1 MSQTRRKL
9 SRRIVQSRSAWATEK
24 VQGQP
29 EWVSELL
36 SQKVKRG
43 MPLTSMH
50 NVLGSSPTPTKNSK
64 TTEINKNQSKMCT
77 SPPEGLMPGA
87 PVVGA
92 GSMQSSGGRVEVWLW
107 GWQWDGCFRLAACH
121 TSLASCFFST
131 TNRKMWGEQLQK
143 AISRSHRYILLT
155 SAQLV
160 GVCLY
165 IFVRPYH
172 VPFIR

>member
-1 MSQTRRKL
+1 MK
-9 SRRIVQSRSAWATEK
+9 
-24 VQGQP
+24 
-29 EWVSELL
+29 
-36 SQKVKRG
+36 
-43 MPLTSMH
+43 
-50 NVLGSSPTPTKNSK
+50 
-64 TTEINKNQSKMCT
+64 
-77 SPPEGLMPGA
+77 
-87 PVVGA
+87 
-92 GSMQSSGGRVEVWLW
+92 GRVWRSLEV
-107 GWQWDGCFRLAACH
+107 GEP
-121 TSLASCFFST
+121 TVTYSETASFFSFFPST

>member
-1 MSQTRRKL
+1 MQDTTKSRCPSGGVRAHPSGGAGREGEPHGEGWEVGARKL
-9 SRRIVQSRSAWATEK
+9 TI
-24 VQGQP
+24 
-29 EWVSELL
+29 
-36 SQKVKRG
+36 
-43 MPLTSMH
+43 
-50 NVLGSSPTPTKNSK
+50 
-64 TTEINKNQSKMCT
+64 
-77 SPPEGLMPGA
+77 A
-87 PVVGA
+87 PV
-92 GSMQSSGGRVEVWLW
+92 SP
-107 GWQWDGCFRLAACH
+107 
-121 TSLASCFFST
+121 ST

>member
-1 MSQTRRKL
+1 MVT
-9 SRRIVQSRSAWATEK
+9 SAA
-24 VQGQP
+24 VFSFP
-29 EWVSELL
+29 
-36 SQKVKRG
+36 
-43 MPLTSMH
+43 
-50 NVLGSSPTPTKNSK
+50 
-64 TTEINKNQSKMCT
+64 
-77 SPPEGLMPGA
+77 
-87 PVVGA
+87 
-92 GSMQSSGGRVEVWLW
+92 
-107 GWQWDGCFRLAACH
+107 
-121 TSLASCFFST
+121 ST

>member
-1 MSQTRRKL
+1 MRYHMRKERAEGWENPLLADCLWHHNWHHCFL
-9 SRRIVQSRSAWATEK
+9 SL
-24 VQGQP
+24 P
-29 EWVSELL
+29 
-36 SQKVKRG
+36 
-43 MPLTSMH
+43 
-50 NVLGSSPTPTKNSK
+50 
-64 TTEINKNQSKMCT
+64 
-77 SPPEGLMPGA
+77 
-87 PVVGA
+87 
-92 GSMQSSGGRVEVWLW
+92 
-107 GWQWDGCFRLAACH
+107 
-121 TSLASCFFST
+121 ST

>member
-1 MSQTRRKL
+1 MK
-9 SRRIVQSRSAWATEK
+9 
-24 VQGQP
+24 G
-29 EWVSELL
+29 
-36 SQKVKRG
+36 
-43 MPLTSMH
+43 
-50 NVLGSSPTPTKNSK
+50 
-64 TTEINKNQSKMCT
+64 
-77 SPPEGLMPGA
+77 
-87 PVVGA
+87 
-92 GSMQSSGGRVEVWLW
+92 SGG
-107 GWQWDGCFRLAACH
+107 GWRRAGWRGENPRPADGDWRLCLF
-121 TSLASCFFST
+121 SPST

>member
-1 MSQTRRKL
+1 MGEPTGPRPM
-9 SRRIVQSRSAWATEK
+9 VTSAA
-24 VQGQP
+24 VFSFP
-29 EWVSELL
+29 
-36 SQKVKRG
+36 
-43 MPLTSMH
+43 
-50 NVLGSSPTPTKNSK
+50 
-64 TTEINKNQSKMCT
+64 
-77 SPPEGLMPGA
+77 
-87 PVVGA
+87 
-92 GSMQSSGGRVEVWLW
+92 
-107 GWQWDGCFRLAACH
+107 
-121 TSLASCFFST
+121 ST

>member
-1 MSQTRRKL
+1 MKGRVWRRL
-9 SRRIVQSRSAWATEK
+9 EV
-24 VQGQP
+24 
-29 EWVSELL
+29 
-36 SQKVKRG
+36 
-43 MPLTSMH
+43 
-50 NVLGSSPTPTKNSK
+50 
-64 TTEINKNQSKMCT
+64 
-77 SPPEGLMPGA
+77 GA
-87 PVVGA
+87 PTVTYSETA
-92 GSMQSSGGRVEVWLW
+92 SFSSF
-107 GWQWDGCFRLAACH
+107 CP
-121 TSLASCFFST
+121 ST